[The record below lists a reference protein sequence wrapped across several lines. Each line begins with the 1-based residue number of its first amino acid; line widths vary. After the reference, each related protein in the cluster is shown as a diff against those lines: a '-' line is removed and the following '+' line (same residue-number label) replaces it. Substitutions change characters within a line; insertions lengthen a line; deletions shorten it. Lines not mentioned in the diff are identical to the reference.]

1 MTLLQNTTLA
11 ESQAAANFAA
21 NRSVLRALQ
30 PSLDPWIAEQYLAVE
45 WVFARDR
52 SLTALDEAGQWWS
65 GCSVPACAAEAI
77 FSRIEV
83 RGAVG
88 CFLNPSNAAQV
99 RAVLDKLRKEQA
111 IIAVVTDMRD
121 LAMLLHCENFAD
133 AIADHRLWFAAGP
146 AWEIGLRQLLEEQT
160 GLAQPAQFVRS
171 SDADKSTIEEMI
183 AAAQKVFSEIGIA
196 RAARIQQ
203 LRLGSSPQSSNA
215 SGSTKLCVL
224 APANFRLWS
233 DLGSCML
240 QIFHE
245 QAGFEIKHF
254 NTDDPAS
261 SSPLALVEASL
272 DADVIFT
279 ANSARSD
286 LPGLV
291 PDRVRWI
298 SWITAPRIPS
308 SSLAGE
314 NDHLIVTDPALQSAA
329 IKASWPTNRVHLGS
343 FPTTAAKSN
352 PNGPIGILADTCIIE
367 APKDLNDYSSHTLL
381 WASIKQELSRDPF
394 VLLDV
399 QAYLTERM
407 RKFEVSDDAFQP
419 ARFIEKLILPAY
431 QQGIARVLIKLGIK
445 LKLFGCGWDRIEEF
459 KAFACGAVQS
469 GDAFRDAVSQCA
481 GLVHVWPSMI
491 AHPIDSASV
500 PIARRTGRRPEPF
513 LAQIK
518 AIVAGKTLPPP
529 AVRQTLSAELL
540 RSICVE

>member
-11 ESQAAANFAA
+11 ESNAVANFAA
-21 NRSVLRALQ
+21 NRSALRALQ
-30 PSLDPWIAEQYLAVE
+30 PSLDPWIAEQHLAVE

-52 SLTALDEAGQWWS
+52 ALTALDEAGQWWS
-65 GCSVPACAAEAI
+65 GCSVPARAAEAI
-77 FSRIEV
+77 FSRIDV

-88 CFLNPSNAAQV
+88 CFLAPSNAAQV
-99 RAVLDKLRKEQA
+99 RAVLNKLRKEQA
-111 IIAVVTDMRD
+111 IIAVVPDMRD
-121 LAMLLHCENFAD
+121 LAMMLYCENFSE

-146 AWEIGLRQLLEEQT
+146 AWEVGLRQLLEDQT

-171 SDADKSTIEEMI
+171 SDADKTTIEEMI
-183 AAAQKVFSEIGIA
+183 SAAQKVFSEIGA
-196 RAARIQQ
+196 SRAARIQE
-203 LRLGSSPQSSNA
+203 LRLRPRAATQKSSAP
-215 SGSTKLCVL
+215 TKFCVL

-233 DLGSCML
+233 DLGNSML

-245 QAGFEIKHF
+245 QPGFEIKHF
-254 NTDDPAS
+254 NTDDPACS
-261 SSPLALVEASL
+261 APLALVEATL

-298 SWITAPRIPS
+298 SWITVPRIPS

-314 NDHLIVTDPALQSAA
+314 CDHLIVTDPALQAAA
-329 IKASWPTNRVHLGS
+329 IKAAWPANRVHLGT
-343 FPTTAAKSN
+343 FPTSPARSNAK
-352 PNGPIGILADTCIIE
+352 GPIGILADTCIIE

-381 WASIKQELSRDPF
+381 WGFIAQELSHDPF

-399 QAYLTERM
+399 QSYLTERM
-407 RKFEVSDDAFQP
+407 RKFEVSDDAFVP

-445 LKLFGCGWDRIEEF
+445 PNLFGAGWEQIDEF
-459 KAFACGAVQS
+459 KAFARGAIQS
-469 GDAFRDAVSQCA
+469 GDAFRDAIAQCA
-481 GLVHVWPSMI
+481 GLVHVWPSTL
-491 AHPIDSASV
+491 AHPIDAAAV
-500 PIARRTGRRPEPF
+500 PVARRSGRRPEPF
-513 LAQIK
+513 LGQIK
-518 AIVAGKTLPPP
+518 AI
-529 AVRQTLSAELL
+529 LSGIAQPQVIQHQPLSSELL